1 MSRLHELLSA
11 RDALDKKIFA
21 VQNELYFYE
30 RAVNKATP
38 WPYSVYSPRQES
50 PVMGLANEQLTI
62 EVVDALNKEKS
73 LRTEA

>member
-1 MSRLHELLSA
+1 MSRLHELISA
-11 RDALDKKIFA
+11 RDTLDKKIFA

-30 RAVNKATP
+30 RTVNKATP
-38 WPYSVYSPRQES
+38 WLCSVYSPGQDS
-50 PVMGLANEQLTI
+50 PVMGLANEQLAI